1 MTRRVLFLSPRF
13 PFPLDRG
20 DRLHA
25 YHVLRTLAAG
35 FEVTAI
41 GFEETGDASR
51 QGARVLEQWGVRA
64 RSVPL
69 PLAGRLARLGASL
82 LSSQPLQVRYY
93 AEPAMNAL
101 LDEMSASEPPFDAL
115 VCHLIRMAPFAAR
128 VRAQVKVVD
137 LADSIA
143 LSLDRRLAHAPL
155 LERPSIW
162 LESRRVR
169 RFESRVMD
177 WFDEGWVVS
186 EVDRIRFPGSSSRLV
201 VLPPGIDAS
210 LFEGEVP
217 QETPP
222 VVGFLGHLSV
232 PHNVDAATE
241 LVREILPRL
250 VQKGLDARV
259 LLIGASPSP
268 AVTRLTE
275 NPRVKL
281 AGFVPHL
288 AQALQGLRV
297 LCAPIRFSA
306 GVQSKLIDGL
316 AAGTPVVTSPEAAEA
331 LGAEARARSY
341 VAGSPDEYAERIASL
356 WQRTPA
362 DRERLR
368 ETREWARDHFRWDR
382 YRERLE
388 SVLEARSSSPSSSQ
402 GRL

>member
-13 PFPLDRG
+13 PFPPDRG

-25 YHVLRTLAAG
+25 YHVLRTLAAR
-35 FEVTAI
+35 FEVTVI
-41 GFEETGDASR
+41 GFEETGDGSR

-64 RSVPL
+64 RSIPL

-137 LADSIA
+137 LADSVA

-169 RFESRVMD
+169 RFESGVMD
-177 WFDEGWVVS
+177 GFDEGWVVS
-186 EVDRIRFPGSSSRLV
+186 EVDRMRFPGSSSRLV

-217 QETPP
+217 QDTPP

-268 AVTRLTE
+268 TVTRLTE
-275 NPRVKL
+275 NPRVQL

-306 GVQSKLIDGL
+306 GVQSKLIDAL

-356 WQRTPA
+356 WRRTPA

-368 ETREWARDHFRWDR
+368 ETREWARDHFRWER

-388 SVLEARSSSPSSSQ
+388 SVLETRSSSPSSSH
-402 GRL
+402 GRQ